1 MTLKKILVS
10 VLAMMSFSFGF
21 MNAQTVMD
29 SKFTDNTYISVTTGA
44 TGWLHPNCNG
54 YSNFGKSISSVSG
67 LRLGKYVTPIL
78 GFEIEGEVG
87 MANRYTFVDHT
98 LLNTNMLFNMNNVF
112 HNYKEIPDLVEFVP
126 FLGFGWHHTYGHV
139 NNNLSSKFGM
149 QVNFNLGKEK
159 AWQINV
165 IPSINYIMTDNG
177 FSNRPTAQPRYD
189 ICRSYVNLQVGFTY
203 KFKNQYGTHHF
214 VISPYKY
221 TQSYIDTLNGKINE
235 QLRMMTEK
243 DSVIQTQND
252 TINMLNT
259 RLANNSSKRIENL
272 PITIGF
278 KIGSSKIDE
287 TQLANLITIADYAK
301 NSNDSILIIG
311 YADKKTGSSKRNY
324 ELGELRANS
333 VKNALIDMGVKKELI
348 STKSMGSSEQL
359 FNINNAN
366 RAAIFIKK

>member
-10 VLAMMSFSFGF
+10 VLAMMSVSFGF

-29 SKFTDNTYISVTTGA
+29 SKFADNTYISVTTGA
-44 TGWLHPNCNG
+44 VGWLHPNCNG

-98 LLNTNMLFNMNNVF
+98 LLNANMLFNMNNVF
-112 HNYKEIPDLVEFVP
+112 HSYKEIPDLVEFVP
-126 FLGFGWHHTYGHV
+126 FLGFGWHHTYGYV
-139 NNNLSSKFGM
+139 NNNLASKFGM

-177 FSNRPTAQPRYD
+177 FSSSPTAQPRYD
-189 ICRSYVNLQVGFTY
+189 VCRSYVNLQVGFTY

-221 TQSYIDTLNGKINE
+221 TQSYVDKLNGKINRQMEIVLGQNRIIKKQNHTIDYLNE
-235 QLRMMTEK
+235 QIRK
-243 DSVIQTQND
+243 ND
-252 TINMLNT
+252 K
-259 RLANNSSKRIENL
+259 SIENL

-301 NSNDSILIIG
+301 NGNDSILIVG

-359 FNINNAN
+359 FNVNNAN
-366 RAAIFIKK
+366 RAAIFIQK